1 MLKRNESL
9 AFGRPFLITVIAIGY
24 VLTALVEIGVALLG
38 RVPAFLQSFILSEDP
53 IVLVVTACFQIVMG
67 LALFQG
73 WRIMWWVVIISAY
86 VSIGGYILDGLLG
99 ERWAWGGMLWNVIV
113 LAYMNSRDVEAFFG
127 REVYY

>member
-24 VLTALVEIGVALLG
+24 VLTAMLEVAVALYG
-38 RVPAFLQSFILSEDP
+38 RVPAFLEQFILSDDP
-53 IVLVVTACFQIVMG
+53 FLLIVTACFQIMMG

-73 WRIMWWVVIISAY
+73 WRVMWWVVIGSAY
-86 VSIGGYILDGLLG
+86 LSIGSYILDGMLG
-99 ERWAWGGMLWNVIV
+99 ERWAWGGMLWNVVV
-113 LAYMNSRDVEAFFG
+113 LAYMNSRDVQAFFG

>member
-24 VLTALVEIGVALLG
+24 VLTAILEVAVALYG
-38 RVPAFLQSFILSEDP
+38 RVPALLEQFILSDDP
-53 IVLVVTACFQIVMG
+53 FLLIVTACFQVMMG

-73 WRIMWWVVIISAY
+73 WRVMWWVVIGSAY
-86 VSIGGYILDGLLG
+86 LSIGSYILDGILG
-99 ERWAWGGMLWNVIV
+99 ERWAWGGMLWNVVV
-113 LAYMNSRDVEAFFG
+113 LAYMNSRDVQAFFG